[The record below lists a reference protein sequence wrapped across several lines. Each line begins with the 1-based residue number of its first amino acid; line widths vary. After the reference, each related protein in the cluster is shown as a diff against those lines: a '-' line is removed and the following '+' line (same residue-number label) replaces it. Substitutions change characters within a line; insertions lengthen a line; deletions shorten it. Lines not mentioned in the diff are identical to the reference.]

1 MLIWLVFSNIVH
13 PWYLPV
19 ILRTDVQHD
28 VMEHRG
34 HVKKKKKKKLLKQI
48 LRGYYIYAACL
59 LMEYSDTL
67 GTIKINELKK
77 SESK

>member
-34 HVKKKKKKKLLKQI
+34 HVKKKKKKK
-48 LRGYYIYAACL
+48 G
-59 LMEYSDTL
+59 D
-67 GTIKINELKK
+67 KK
-77 SESK
+77 KKMFITKGLSTAEI

>member
-1 MLIWLVFSNIVH
+1 MISPCYSQNRCSARRDGA
-13 PWYLPV
+13 P
-19 ILRTDVQHD
+19 RACK
-28 VMEHRG
+28 
-34 HVKKKKKKKLLKQI
+34 KKKKKKKLLKQI